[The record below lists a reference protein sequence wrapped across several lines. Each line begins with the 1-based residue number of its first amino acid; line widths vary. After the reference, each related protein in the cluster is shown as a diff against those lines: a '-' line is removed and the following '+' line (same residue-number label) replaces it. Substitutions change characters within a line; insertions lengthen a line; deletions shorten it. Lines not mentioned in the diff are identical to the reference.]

1 MKRTKVSKA
10 GFLID
15 GKPFRILSG
24 AIHYFRTVPEQWEDR
39 LRKLQLM
46 GLNCVE
52 TYVAWNMH
60 EPRPGKFEF
69 TGMADIEQ
77 FIALAGGMGL
87 KVIVRPGPY
96 ICSEWDFGGLP
107 GWLSVLPDMRLRCNN
122 AAFLDAVGRFF
133 AELLP
138 RLERYSHVNGGPI
151 IALQVENEYG
161 SYGTDK
167 AYLTALKN
175 ILEQQMP
182 KLALFTS
189 DGALDY
195 MLQGG
200 MIEGVWET
208 VNFGSGTSCQR
219 EKLREYQPDLP
230 FMCGE
235 FWNGW
240 FDHWGEEHH
249 VRDAADAAQ
258 SLDEILQNDGQV
270 NIYMFHGGTNFG
282 FMNGANRPEIRDY
295 QPTVTSYDSD
305 APLNECGDITPKYL
319 AHRKVLAKYNAAVDL
334 AAPLPSPC
342 LKKAY
347 GVVELGK
354 RAGLFDNLGNI
365 SRCHMAPLP
374 LCMERLG
381 QNYGFIL
388 YRRRLRG
395 PYLDVTLTVQEPR
408 DRAQIFLDG
417 RQIAIMHVNDKE
429 HSVKI
434 TVPETGAMLEILV
447 ENLGRVNYGA
457 FLEDSFK
464 GITTGVRIEQQFL
477 HDWEIYP
484 LPLDDLAGLEYGDSQ
499 LDGLP
504 AFYKAEFEVDAPA
517 DTWLKVQGTKGCC
530 WINGFNIGR
539 YWDVGPERNLYVPA
553 PLLKT
558 GKNVLTIFE
567 LHELK
572 QQVVEFVEKP

>member
-1 MKRTKVSKA
+1 MKRTEVNKD

-15 GKPFRILSG
+15 GNPFRILSG
-24 AIHYFRTVPEQWEDR
+24 AIHYFRTVPDYWEDR
-39 LRKLQLM
+39 LIKLKLM

-52 TYVAWNMH
+52 TYVAWNIH

-69 TGMADIEQ
+69 TGMADIER
-77 FIALAGGMGL
+77 FVSLAGSLGL

-107 GWLSVLPDMRLRCNN
+107 SWLPLLPEMRLRCNN
-122 AAFLDAVGRFF
+122 AAFLGAVARFF
-133 AELLP
+133 DELLP
-138 RLERYSHVNGGPI
+138 RLKRHSHVNGGPI

-167 AYLTALKN
+167 VYLAAIKHM
-175 ILEQQMP
+175 LEKHLP

-200 MIEGVWET
+200 MIEGVWAT
-208 VNFGSGTSCQR
+208 VNFGSGTLCQR
-219 EKLREYQPDLP
+219 EKLREYQSDLP
-230 FMCGE
+230 FMCAE

-249 VRDAADAAQ
+249 VRAAADAAQ
-258 SLDEILQNDGQV
+258 SLDEILQSDGHV

-282 FMNGANRPEIRDY
+282 FMNGANRQEILDY

-319 AHRKVLAKYNAAVDL
+319 AHREVLAKYNSAVDMN
-334 AAPLPSPC
+334 APLPPPC

-347 GVVELGK
+347 GAIEFK
-354 RAGLFDNLGNI
+354 KCAGLFDNLANI
-365 SRCHMAPLP
+365 STCHSAPVP

-388 YRRRLRG
+388 YRRRLQG
-395 PYLDVTLTVQEPR
+395 PYAEITLTVQEPR
-408 DRAQIFLDG
+408 DRAQIFLDS
-417 RQIAIMHVNDKE
+417 RPIAVMHVNDKE
-429 HSVKI
+429 YSVKI
-434 TVPETGAMLEILV
+434 SVPETGALLEILV

-457 FLEDSFK
+457 YLEDSFK

-477 HDWEIYP
+477 HDWEIFP
-484 LPLDDLAGLEYGDSQ
+484 LPLDDITALEYRDNSN
-499 LDGLP
+499 DALP
-504 AFYKAEFEVDAPA
+504 AFYEAQFEVDAPA
-517 DTWLKVQGTKGCC
+517 DTWLNVHGTKGCC

-539 YWDVGPERNLYVPA
+539 YWDIGPERNLYVPG
-553 PLLKT
+553 PLLKP
-558 GKNVLTIFE
+558 GKNILTIFE

-572 QQVVEFVEKP
+572 KAEAEFFEQP